1 MVNKMYDI
9 LSDDKWDQDM
19 LEDESQE
26 QLAYEELDRKVIT
39 DKNNNTTE
47 SIK

>member
-1 MVNKMYDI
+1 MYDI